1 MIIIVWEAA
10 ILWQLIILAAIHKI
24 KKSKR
29 AVNFDIKKKGVGF
42 ADTLKRY
49 SYVLSYI
56 LYYCGSSFFQR

>member
-29 AVNFDIKKKGVGF
+29 AVNFDIKKRVS
-42 ADTLKRY
+42 ALPTPLKDI
-49 SYVLSYI
+49 VM
-56 LYYCGSSFFQR
+56 C